1 MNKLESVRKEIAFL
15 RKAKL
20 NNEIMEYQKIKKCP
34 CCYTKLT
41 IDNTVNMLNC
51 NHALCKKCHIK
62 WFDDE
67 CNNTCPM
74 CRTENYKSIELSKGL
89 KVILNQRVSQ
99 LDSIENEIHMSEKYL
114 RNINNQL
121 SLKEKKMSK
130 LQKRIKQLKLEKTN
144 HKYSNIASKLNWK
157 NNPKLGV
164 DYWQKQLNKKNK
176 GIEKRTRNFHHIML
190 NEFKDLAYQFN
201 HKNEYIK
208 PNEML
213 RIMDTIQWMDDI
225 MENKEEEN
233 DIDIE
238 FTEYELNELFH
249 EDESEYSN
257 RLPTAFVREEDAIE
271 ENSEY
276 VSNRIFIG
284 ESTEE
289 EDSDMDIDTDTSM
302 PELEEVPQDYLGY
315 RDEDIFDE
323 SSIRTITPP
332 PIQRNSTLPPPINR
346 QATVVDPNLV
356 VERIL
361 NYDYSTNSVRR
372 RIMTAVMGLT
382 DEEIN
387 TFTLQE

>member
-20 NNEIMEYQKIKKCP
+20 NNEIMEYQKIKNCP

-67 CNNTCPM
+67 HNNTCPM
-74 CRTENYKSIELSKGL
+74 CRKENYKSIELANGL
-89 KVILNQRVSQ
+89 KTLIKQRVSQ
-99 LDSIENEIHMSEKYL
+99 LDRIDDDIEEAKKYL
-114 RNINNQL
+114 CSIRNKL
-121 SLKEKKMSK
+121 YLKEKKMSK

-144 HKYSNIASKLNWK
+144 HKYSNIASKLNWQ

-176 GIEKRTRNFHHIML
+176 GIEKKTRNFHHIML

-208 PNEML
+208 PNEMM

-238 FTEYELNELFH
+238 FTEYEINELFY
-249 EDESEYSN
+249 EDESEYKT
-257 RLPTAFVREEDAIE
+257 RFHF
-271 ENSEY
+271 
-276 VSNRIFIG
+276 VSNHIG
-284 ESTEE
+284 GGSAEEE
-289 EDSDMDIDTDTSM
+289 EDSDMDTDTDSSM
-302 PELEEVPQDYLGY
+302 PELISEEAFEPFIGSSRPEVGY

-323 SSIRTITPP
+323 STIRFNFNTEPINTLTYPTWEVTHQNISSRSIRG
-332 PIQRNSTLPPPINR
+332 
-346 QATVVDPNLV
+346 
-356 VERIL
+356 
-361 NYDYSTNSVRR
+361 

-382 DEEIN
+382 DDEIN

>member
-1 MNKLESVRKEIAFL
+1 MNKLKSVRKEIAFL

-41 IDNTVNMLNC
+41 INNTVNMLNC

-67 CNNTCPM
+67 HNNTCPM
-74 CRTENYKSIELSKGL
+74 CRAENYKSIELANGL
-89 KVILNQRVSQ
+89 KKLLKQRVSQ
-99 LDSIENEIHMSEKYL
+99 LDNVENEIYISEKCL
-114 RNINNQL
+114 RNINYEL
-121 SLKEKKMSK
+121 SLREKKMSK

-190 NEFKDLAYQFN
+190 NEYKDLAHQFN
-201 HKNEYIK
+201 RNNECIK
-208 PNEML
+208 PNEMV
-213 RIMDTIQWMDDI
+213 RIMDTIQWMDNI

-233 DIDIE
+233 IE
-238 FTEYELNELFH
+238 FTEYELNELFY
-249 EDESEYSN
+249 EDDSEYKT
-257 RLPTAFVREEDAIE
+257 RFH
-271 ENSEY
+271 Y
-276 VSNRIFIG
+276 VSNRIGG

-289 EDSDMDIDTDTSM
+289 EENSDMDTDTDSSI
-302 PELEEVPQDYLGY
+302 PELVGPSTPEVGY
-315 RDEDIFDE
+315 RDEDLFDE
-323 SSIRTITPP
+323 SMIRFNINTEPSAVRSGSWEVTHQTISPRSIRG
-332 PIQRNSTLPPPINR
+332 
-346 QATVVDPNLV
+346 
-356 VERIL
+356 
-361 NYDYSTNSVRR
+361 

>member
-67 CNNTCPM
+67 CHNTCPM

-89 KVILNQRVSQ
+89 KTLLNQRVSQ
-99 LDSIENEIHMSEKYL
+99 LDSVENEIHMSEKYL

-121 SLKEKKMSK
+121 SLKEKKWSK
-130 LQKRIKQLKLEKTN
+130 LNKRIKQLKLEKTN
-144 HKYSNIASKLNWK
+144 HKYNNIANQLNWK

-164 DYWQKQLNKKNK
+164 NYWQKQLYKKNK
-176 GIEKRTRNFHHIML
+176 GVEKKARNFHKIML
-190 NEFKDLAYQFN
+190 DEYKNLAYQFN

-208 PNEML
+208 PNEMIV
-213 RIMDTIQWMDDI
+213 IMDTMKWMDDI
-225 MENKEEEN
+225 IENKEQEN
-233 DIDIE
+233 EVDLE
-238 FTEYELNELFH
+238 FTEYEMNELFY
-249 EDESEYSN
+249 EDDSN
-257 RLPTAFVREEDAIE
+257 YTNCETVC
-271 ENSEY
+271 
-276 VSNRIFIG
+276 VCNRIGG
-284 ESTEE
+284 ESTE
-289 EDSDMDIDTDTSM
+289 EDSDMDIDTDTDLSM

-332 PIQRNSTLPPPINR
+332 PIQRNSTLPPSIADTIAESVVRSPHSHELIR
-346 QATVVDPNLV
+346 RLHSAT
-356 VERIL
+356 
-361 NYDYSTNSVRR
+361 SVRS

-382 DEEIN
+382 DDEIN
-387 TFTLQE
+387 TFVLQE

>member
-1 MNKLESVRKEIAFL
+1 MNKLKSVKKEIAFL

-20 NNEIMEYQKIKKCP
+20 NNEIMEYHKIIKCP

-41 IDNTVNMLNC
+41 VDNTVNMLNC

-67 CNNTCPM
+67 HNNTCPM
-74 CRTENYKSIELSKGL
+74 CRAENYKSIELANGL
-89 KVILNQRVSQ
+89 KKLLKQRVSQ
-99 LDSIENEIHMSEKYL
+99 LDSVENEIYISEKCL
-114 RNINNQL
+114 RNINYEL
-121 SLKEKKMSK
+121 SLREKKMSK

-190 NEFKDLAYQFN
+190 NQYKDLAYQFN
-201 HKNEYIK
+201 RNNECIK
-208 PNEML
+208 PNEMV

-233 DIDIE
+233 IE
-238 FTEYELNELFH
+238 FTEYELNELFY
-249 EDESEYSN
+249 EDDSEYKT
-257 RLPTAFVREEDAIE
+257 RFHF
-271 ENSEY
+271 
-276 VSNRIFIG
+276 VSNRIGG

-289 EDSDMDIDTDTSM
+289 EEENSDMDTDTDSSM
-302 PELEEVPQDYLGY
+302 PELVGPSTPEGGY

-323 SSIRTITPP
+323 SMIRSITPP
-332 PIQRNSTLPPPINR
+332 PIQRNSQFT
-346 QATVVDPNLV
+346 
-356 VERIL
+356 
-361 NYDYSTNSVRR
+361 STHK
-372 RIMTAVMGLT
+372 
-382 DEEIN
+382 
-387 TFTLQE
+387 

>member
-67 CNNTCPM
+67 HNNTCPM
-74 CRTENYKSIELSKGL
+74 CRAENYKSIELANGL
-89 KVILNQRVSQ
+89 KKLLKQRVSQ
-99 LDSIENEIHMSEKYL
+99 LDNVENEIYLSEKCL
-114 RNINNQL
+114 RNINHEL
-121 SLKEKKMSK
+121 YLREEKMSK

-190 NEFKDLAYQFN
+190 NQYKDLAHQFN
-201 HKNEYIK
+201 RNNECIK
-208 PNEML
+208 PNEMV

-233 DIDIE
+233 IE
-238 FTEYELNELFH
+238 FTEYELNELFY
-249 EDESEYSN
+249 EDDSEYKT
-257 RLPTAFVREEDAIE
+257 RFHF
-271 ENSEY
+271 
-276 VSNRIFIG
+276 VSNRIGG

-289 EDSDMDIDTDTSM
+289 EEENSDMDTDTDSSM
-302 PELEEVPQDYLGY
+302 PELVGPSTPEVGF
-315 RDEDIFDE
+315 RDEDLFDE
-323 SSIRTITPP
+323 SMIRTITPP
-332 PIQRNSTLPPPINR
+332 PTQRNQTLPPPIERHGTN
-346 QATVVDPNLV
+346 QWGSSI
-356 VERIL
+356 VERIVTWD
-361 NYDYSTNSVRR
+361 NSASVRR

-387 TFTLQE
+387 SFVLQE

>member
-1 MNKLESVRKEIAFL
+1 MNKLKSVKKEIAFL

-20 NNEIMEYQKIKKCP
+20 NNEIMEYHKIIKCP

-41 IDNTVNMLNC
+41 VDNTVNMLNC

-67 CNNTCPM
+67 CHNTCPM
-74 CRTENYKSIELSKGL
+74 CRTENYKSIELSNGL
-89 KVILNQRVSQ
+89 KKLLKQRVSQ
-99 LDSIENEIHMSEKYL
+99 LDSVENEIYMSEKCL
-114 RNINNQL
+114 RNINIQISSREN
-121 SLKEKKMSK
+121 KMSK

-190 NEFKDLAYQFN
+190 NEYKDLAHQFN
-201 HKNEYIK
+201 RNNECIK
-208 PNEML
+208 PNEMV

-233 DIDIE
+233 IE
-238 FTEYELNELFH
+238 FTEYELNELFY
-249 EDESEYSN
+249 EDDSEYKT
-257 RLPTAFVREEDAIE
+257 RFH
-271 ENSEY
+271 Y
-276 VSNRIFIG
+276 VSNRIGG

-289 EDSDMDIDTDTSM
+289 EENSDMDTDTDSSM
-302 PELEEVPQDYLGY
+302 PELVGPLTPEVGY

-323 SSIRTITPP
+323 SMIRSITPP
-332 PIQRNSTLPPPINR
+332 PIQRNSSLPPPINR
-346 QATVVDPNLV
+346 NPLTLTSDT
-356 VERIL
+356 ERPMVSPQEWF
-361 NYDYSTNSVRR
+361 NRMHSPNSVRS

-382 DEEIN
+382 D
-387 TFTLQE
+387 